1 MADGRTHT
9 VATIVATIAA
19 GTVAYA
25 LAGNAEFAGWVAAGS
40 ALTLLVNPDT
50 DQEGMD
56 RNEHRLVRNTLG
68 CGFIWLAVWYPY
80 AVMFRHRGLS
90 HVPIIGTL
98 TRAAYMGAVLV
109 LLAVAIEAVGSYRL
123 VLDWPGTITAVCG
136 VVIGMAASDL
146 LHWVMDGMAI

>member
-1 MADGRTHT
+1 MPNGRAHS
-9 VATIVATIAA
+9 VATVVTTITA
-19 GTVAYA
+19 GVMAYA
-25 LAGNAEFAGWVAAGS
+25 LAGHAEFAGWVAAGS

-68 CGFIWLAVWYPY
+68 CGFVWLALWYPY

-98 TRAAYMGAVLV
+98 TRLGYMAAIVTALASAWYVVYPFSVAVDREW
-109 LLAVAIEAVGSYRL
+109 AIMAAC
-123 VLDWPGTITAVCG
+123 GTIA
-136 VVIGMAASDL
+136 GMMASDVV
-146 LHWVMDGMAI
+146 HWLMDGM